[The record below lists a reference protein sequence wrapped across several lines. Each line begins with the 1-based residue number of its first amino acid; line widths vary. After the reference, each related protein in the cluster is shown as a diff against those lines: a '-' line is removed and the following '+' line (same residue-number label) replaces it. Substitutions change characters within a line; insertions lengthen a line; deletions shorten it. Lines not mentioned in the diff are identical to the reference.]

1 MVTRAMGNRREIFEH
16 AHLKL
21 TVSGQSKQT
30 SIDTHTLPQCS
41 HASVG
46 LAQARPNNNFTTNWV
61 VYNNTVV
68 GSWLRFSIAL

>member
-21 TVSGQSKQT
+21 TVSGRSKQT